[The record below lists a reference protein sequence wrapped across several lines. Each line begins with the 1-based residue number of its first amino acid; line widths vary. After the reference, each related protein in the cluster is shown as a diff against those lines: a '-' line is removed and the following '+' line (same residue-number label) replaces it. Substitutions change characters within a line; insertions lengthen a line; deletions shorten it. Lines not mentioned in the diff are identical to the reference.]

1 MYIKKYFTYM
11 YKTPNQNDL
20 DNVMLSVL
28 PPVPHTDN
36 NMSNLLSLE
45 PKCIM
50 LTKYDT
56 RKNMK
61 TFIFIFQFRL
71 LEPRSICGNTFS
83 FIFRRVPATKST
95 VNCMLYLDST
105 TCYKIFNR
113 LLNFMLRPP
122 VCYNTKHMYPNYNN
136 YHRFIYMFN
145 S

>member
-1 MYIKKYFTYM
+1 
-11 YKTPNQNDL
+11 
-20 DNVMLSVL
+20 
-28 PPVPHTDN
+28 
-36 NMSNLLSLE
+36 
-45 PKCIM
+45 M

-61 TFIFIFQFRL
+61 TFIFIFQFHL

-136 YHRFIYMFN
+136 YHRIIYMYN
-145 S
+145 SWTRQVQAWPVLSPCKQSIDSYYCMISKFVNIFVCVVFFVQWKCQLFQ